1 MNLAS
6 RNDSLEVISVR
17 RGRLGEGA
25 PQAWTGRSEGE
36 LEDVVDGVEDQTL
49 QSRLE
54 NGERIS
60 ALWKHVRL
68 VLPLCESSDV
78 HPVPI

>member
-1 MNLAS
+1 MSLAS

-17 RGRLGEGA
+17 RGRLGEGS
-25 PQAWTGRSEGE
+25 PQAWTGRSECE
-36 LEDVVDGVEDQTL
+36 LEDVVDGVEDQAL

-54 NGERIS
+54 NGESIS

-68 VLPLCESSDV
+68 VLPLCERSNV